1 MFAEWAKNITVRLLS
16 HGMLALYSIEFLFH
30 CSKKL
35 LAIENEVV
43 NGPRYCVLLGHLSKE
58 IFVSLVFQPKVVL
71 MTVAFEEAL
80 WVDSHLVNF
89 VVLAFNT

>member
-35 LAIENEVV
+35 LEIENEVV
-43 NGPRYCVLLGHLSKE
+43 NGQRYCVLLGHLSEE
-58 IFVSLVFQPKVVL
+58 IFVSLVFQTKVVL
-71 MTVAFEEAL
+71 MTFAFEEAV
-80 WVDSHLVNF
+80 WVDKHLVNF
-89 VVLAFNT
+89 VVWALNT